1 MIVPYVNQLDNAP
14 RRNDCGPAC
23 VAMLVGAMNPAVATS
38 STVTDL
44 SLRFDASQDGT
55 TARDLLMMGE
65 CLHTELVSGS
75 SAYPCIALV
84 DYRMLPQR
92 YQVNGDFGH
101 WIVRLS
107 DTTYH
112 DPLYRGDRGANITT
126 TKAVLDQAEQSAR
139 RWSSI
144 IPNRVRLKSP
154 MVNTQTSGKARITA
168 SEQFR
173 VRSAPT
179 TASSSL
185 TGFYLQPGQ
194 IFDVLSTVA
203 AERYTWARVN
213 VTAGAV
219 IVGSGYVRGD
229 GWRWVNDPTPVPP
242 PPPTPSDAWK
252 QAKYLLGVNCL
263 NDGDAGM
270 RALAAGCRSV
280 LFMDNLMGAAAAA
293 RQYPDAQIFARF
305 WFASAPDPVWLA
317 DHAGAGL
324 QDIPT
329 NMWTTCANECDWI
342 CYGSPDELR
351 RRFEYE
357 RSFAEAVW
365 RRNPERRIVIGEFSH
380 GTPDT
385 TNPAIVQA
393 FKNTYYQFALQNSG
407 RLRIG
412 WHLYTKG
419 RRFPD
424 APPQGADIID
434 PVWYEGRDAEFWKAC
449 GADQKVRH
457 VCGETGVEA
466 GQGGFPWAGYSSDQF
481 AKWCSW
487 WLSYRRGLP
496 VAMDAACIFHLGS
509 HPNWRGYDVTPYF
522 GVLSDFWNGRRS

>member
-252 QAKYLLGVNCL
+252 QAKYLLGVNC
-263 NDGDAGM
+263 
-270 RALAAGCRSV
+270 
-280 LFMDNLMGAAAAA
+280 
-293 RQYPDAQIFARF
+293 
-305 WFASAPDPVWLA
+305 
-317 DHAGAGL
+317 
-324 QDIPT
+324 
-329 NMWTTCANECDWI
+329 
-342 CYGSPDELR
+342 
-351 RRFEYE
+351 
-357 RSFAEAVW
+357 
-365 RRNPERRIVIGEFSH
+365 
-380 GTPDT
+380 
-385 TNPAIVQA
+385 
-393 FKNTYYQFALQNSG
+393 
-407 RLRIG
+407 
-412 WHLYTKG
+412 
-419 RRFPD
+419 
-424 APPQGADIID
+424 
-434 PVWYEGRDAEFWKAC
+434 
-449 GADQKVRH
+449 
-457 VCGETGVEA
+457 
-466 GQGGFPWAGYSSDQF
+466 
-481 AKWCSW
+481 
-487 WLSYRRGLP
+487 
-496 VAMDAACIFHLGS
+496 
-509 HPNWRGYDVTPYF
+509 
-522 GVLSDFWNGRRS
+522 